1 MIIPVQFN
9 QARLAVKSYSD
20 LTHDWD
26 GVNGRPP
33 SRRAL
38 DEAVNLLSQLER
50 LEVGE
55 PRTMLSNDGE
65 IGLYWRTDRH
75 YLEIGVMGDGYWSAF
90 GIHQD
95 EKPELMID
103 DHPIDKRIPE
113 RLVEFLQHTRAL

>member
-33 SRRAL
+33 SRRAI
-38 DEAVNLLSQLER
+38 DEAVILLSQLEG
-50 LEVGE
+50 LEVVE
-55 PRTMLSNDGE
+55 PKTMLSNDGE

-75 YLEIGVMGDGYWSAF
+75 YLEIGVIGNGNWSAY
-90 GIHQD
+90 GVDHN

-103 DHPIDKRIPE
+103 DHPIDDSIPE
-113 RLVEFLQHTRAL
+113 RLVEFLQDTRVL